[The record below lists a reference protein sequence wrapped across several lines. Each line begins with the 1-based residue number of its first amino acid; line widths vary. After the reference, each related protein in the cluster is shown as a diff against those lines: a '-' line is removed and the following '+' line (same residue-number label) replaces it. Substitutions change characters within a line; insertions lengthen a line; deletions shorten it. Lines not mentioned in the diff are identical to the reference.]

1 MIRAAIAQ
9 LDHIDDFTA
18 DGPTAADL
26 ADTETRQAEIEELFR
41 AATESGTMDDAL
53 ALKDEVLGEMEYRV
67 FGYLQKGSTTED
79 ELLTSVSAAIPEP
92 LREVLPEQLKDA
104 LKPRSGPGAARGV
117 CC

>member
-1 MIRAAIAQ
+1 M
-9 LDHIDDFTA
+9 L
-18 DGPTAADL
+18 PPMPL
-26 ADTETRQAEIEELFR
+26 LCLQA
-41 AATESGTMDDAL
+41 
-53 ALKDEVLGEMEYRV
+53 EVLGELEDRV
-67 FGYLQKGSTTED
+67 VGYLQKGSTTED